1 MKLYIYD
8 HCPYCLKARMIFGLK
23 NIPVELHVLLNDD
36 AETPTRMVGQKQVP
50 ILQKDDSRYMPES
63 MDIVHYVDKL
73 DGKPLLTGKRSPA
86 IEEWLRKVNG
96 YANKLLLPRFAKSA
110 FDEFS
115 TPAAR
120 KYFVDKKEASAGNFA
135 DLLAHSDGLIKNI
148 SDDLRALDKL
158 IVKPNAV
165 NGELS
170 EDDIQL
176 FPLLRNLTLVAGIN
190 LLAALLITAIIW
202 RNRHKS
208 ICYHQW
214 RFNPDPPRQP
224 VFAGCRRFQFFLL
237 ASLSLVTHAAL
248 CQDIDADFMSRTTMN
263 KFLFAAAL
271 IVSGLL
277 VGCNQLTQYTITE
290 QEINQSL
297 AKHNNFSKDIGL
309 PGVADAHI
317 VLTNLTSQIG
327 REEPNKVTLTG
338 DANLDMNS
346 LFGSQK
352 ATMKLKLKAL
362 PVFDKEKGAIF
373 LKEMEVVDATV
384 QPEKM
389 QTVMQTLL
397 PYLNQALRNYFN
409 QQPAYVLRE
418 DGSQGEAMAKKLAK
432 GIEVKPGEIV
442 IPFTD

>member
-1 MKLYIYD
+1 MEESREAIHLRSLPLLPQSLHD
-8 HCPYCLKARMIFGLK
+8 FGLK

-190 LLAALLITAIIW
+190 W
-202 RNRHKS
+202 
-208 ICYHQW
+208 
-214 RFNPDPPRQP
+214 P
-224 VFAGCRRFQFFLL
+224 
-237 ASLSLVTHAAL
+237 
-248 CQDIDADFMSRTTMN
+248 SR
-263 KFLFAAAL
+263 
-271 IVSGLL
+271 
-277 VGCNQLTQYTITE
+277 
-290 QEINQSL
+290 
-297 AKHNNFSKDIGL
+297 
-309 PGVADAHI
+309 VADYRD
-317 VLTNLTSQIG
+317 N
-327 REEPNKVTLTG
+327 
-338 DANLDMNS
+338 
-346 LFGSQK
+346 
-352 ATMKLKLKAL
+352 
-362 PVFDKEKGAIF
+362 
-373 LKEMEVVDATV
+373 
-384 QPEKM
+384 
-389 QTVMQTLL
+389 
-397 PYLNQALRNYFN
+397 
-409 QQPAYVLRE
+409 
-418 DGSQGEAMAKKLAK
+418 MAKQTQINLLSSMA
-432 GIEVKPGEIV
+432 I
-442 IPFTD
+442 

>member
-50 ILQKDDSRYMPES
+50 ILQKDDNRYMPES

-190 LLAALLITAIIW
+190 W
-202 RNRHKS
+202 
-208 ICYHQW
+208 
-214 RFNPDPPRQP
+214 P
-224 VFAGCRRFQFFLL
+224 
-237 ASLSLVTHAAL
+237 
-248 CQDIDADFMSRTTMN
+248 SR
-263 KFLFAAAL
+263 
-271 IVSGLL
+271 
-277 VGCNQLTQYTITE
+277 
-290 QEINQSL
+290 
-297 AKHNNFSKDIGL
+297 
-309 PGVADAHI
+309 VADYRD
-317 VLTNLTSQIG
+317 N
-327 REEPNKVTLTG
+327 
-338 DANLDMNS
+338 
-346 LFGSQK
+346 
-352 ATMKLKLKAL
+352 
-362 PVFDKEKGAIF
+362 
-373 LKEMEVVDATV
+373 
-384 QPEKM
+384 
-389 QTVMQTLL
+389 
-397 PYLNQALRNYFN
+397 
-409 QQPAYVLRE
+409 
-418 DGSQGEAMAKKLAK
+418 MAKQTQINLLSSMA
-432 GIEVKPGEIV
+432 I
-442 IPFTD
+442 

>member
-190 LLAALLITAIIW
+190 W
-202 RNRHKS
+202 PSR
-208 ICYHQW
+208 
-214 RFNPDPPRQP
+214 
-224 VFAGCRRFQFFLL
+224 V
-237 ASLSLVTHAAL
+237 
-248 CQDIDADFMSRTTMN
+248 ADYRDNMAN
-263 KFLFAAAL
+263 
-271 IVSGLL
+271 
-277 VGCNQLTQYTITE
+277 
-290 QEINQSL
+290 
-297 AKHNNFSKDIGL
+297 HNNCLHSCDHRHDRSFGQPPPESASHPAVVFLQRKHE
-309 PGVADAHI
+309 AECDACHI
-317 VLTNLTSQIG
+317 
-327 REEPNKVTLTG
+327 
-338 DANLDMNS
+338 
-346 LFGSQK
+346 
-352 ATMKLKLKAL
+352 
-362 PVFDKEKGAIF
+362 
-373 LKEMEVVDATV
+373 
-384 QPEKM
+384 
-389 QTVMQTLL
+389 
-397 PYLNQALRNYFN
+397 
-409 QQPAYVLRE
+409 
-418 DGSQGEAMAKKLAK
+418 
-432 GIEVKPGEIV
+432 
-442 IPFTD
+442 

>member
-176 FPLLRNLTLVAGIN
+176 FPLLRNLTLVAVIN
-190 LLAALLITAIIW
+190 SPNTP
-202 RNRHKS
+202 S
-208 ICYHQW
+208 
-214 RFNPDPPRQP
+214 P
-224 VFAGCRRFQFFLL
+224 
-237 ASLSLVTHAAL
+237 
-248 CQDIDADFMSRTTMN
+248 N
-263 KFLFAAAL
+263 K
-271 IVSGLL
+271 
-277 VGCNQLTQYTITE
+277 
-290 QEINQSL
+290 
-297 AKHNNFSKDIGL
+297 K
-309 PGVADAHI
+309 
-317 VLTNLTSQIG
+317 LTSRLRNIII
-327 REEPNKVTLTG
+327 
-338 DANLDMNS
+338 
-346 LFGSQK
+346 SQK
-352 ATMKLKLKAL
+352 IS
-362 PVFDKEKGAIF
+362 V
-373 LKEMEVVDATV
+373 
-384 QPEKM
+384 
-389 QTVMQTLL
+389 
-397 PYLNQALRNYFN
+397 Y
-409 QQPAYVLRE
+409 PAWLTPI
-418 DGSQGEAMAKKLAK
+418 S
-432 GIEVKPGEIV
+432 
-442 IPFTD
+442 F

>member
-50 ILQKDDSRYMPES
+50 IPQKDDSRYIPES

-73 DGKPLLTGKRSPA
+73 NGKPLLTGKRSPA

-190 LLAALLITAIIW
+190 W
-202 RNRHKS
+202 
-208 ICYHQW
+208 
-214 RFNPDPPRQP
+214 P
-224 VFAGCRRFQFFLL
+224 
-237 ASLSLVTHAAL
+237 
-248 CQDIDADFMSRTTMN
+248 SR
-263 KFLFAAAL
+263 
-271 IVSGLL
+271 
-277 VGCNQLTQYTITE
+277 
-290 QEINQSL
+290 
-297 AKHNNFSKDIGL
+297 
-309 PGVADAHI
+309 VADYRD
-317 VLTNLTSQIG
+317 N
-327 REEPNKVTLTG
+327 
-338 DANLDMNS
+338 
-346 LFGSQK
+346 
-352 ATMKLKLKAL
+352 
-362 PVFDKEKGAIF
+362 
-373 LKEMEVVDATV
+373 
-384 QPEKM
+384 
-389 QTVMQTLL
+389 
-397 PYLNQALRNYFN
+397 
-409 QQPAYVLRE
+409 
-418 DGSQGEAMAKKLAK
+418 MAKQTQINLLSSMA
-432 GIEVKPGEIV
+432 I
-442 IPFTD
+442 

>member
-115 TPAAR
+115 TPA
-120 KYFVDKKEASAGNFA
+120 

-190 LLAALLITAIIW
+190 W
-202 RNRHKS
+202 
-208 ICYHQW
+208 
-214 RFNPDPPRQP
+214 P
-224 VFAGCRRFQFFLL
+224 
-237 ASLSLVTHAAL
+237 
-248 CQDIDADFMSRTTMN
+248 SR
-263 KFLFAAAL
+263 
-271 IVSGLL
+271 
-277 VGCNQLTQYTITE
+277 
-290 QEINQSL
+290 
-297 AKHNNFSKDIGL
+297 
-309 PGVADAHI
+309 VADYRD
-317 VLTNLTSQIG
+317 N
-327 REEPNKVTLTG
+327 
-338 DANLDMNS
+338 
-346 LFGSQK
+346 
-352 ATMKLKLKAL
+352 
-362 PVFDKEKGAIF
+362 
-373 LKEMEVVDATV
+373 
-384 QPEKM
+384 
-389 QTVMQTLL
+389 
-397 PYLNQALRNYFN
+397 
-409 QQPAYVLRE
+409 
-418 DGSQGEAMAKKLAK
+418 MAKQTQINLLSSMA
-432 GIEVKPGEIV
+432 I
-442 IPFTD
+442 

>member
-50 ILQKDDSRYMPES
+50 ILQKALYTKDDSRYMPES

-73 DGKPLLTGKRSPA
+73 NGKPLLTGKRSPA

-190 LLAALLITAIIW
+190 W
-202 RNRHKS
+202 
-208 ICYHQW
+208 
-214 RFNPDPPRQP
+214 P
-224 VFAGCRRFQFFLL
+224 
-237 ASLSLVTHAAL
+237 
-248 CQDIDADFMSRTTMN
+248 SR
-263 KFLFAAAL
+263 
-271 IVSGLL
+271 
-277 VGCNQLTQYTITE
+277 
-290 QEINQSL
+290 
-297 AKHNNFSKDIGL
+297 
-309 PGVADAHI
+309 VADYRD
-317 VLTNLTSQIG
+317 N
-327 REEPNKVTLTG
+327 
-338 DANLDMNS
+338 
-346 LFGSQK
+346 
-352 ATMKLKLKAL
+352 
-362 PVFDKEKGAIF
+362 
-373 LKEMEVVDATV
+373 
-384 QPEKM
+384 
-389 QTVMQTLL
+389 
-397 PYLNQALRNYFN
+397 
-409 QQPAYVLRE
+409 
-418 DGSQGEAMAKKLAK
+418 MAKQTQINLLSSMA
-432 GIEVKPGEIV
+432 I
-442 IPFTD
+442 